1 MSDTTSIDDLPT
13 DPSSGNQNNLTIQ
26 KTEMNN
32 GMRGGGVGVGVGGG
46 MAMGGNMM
54 TNQMQSPAQVYSP
67 NISGVNMGGGGG
79 GMGGVGGGMEMG
91 MGGGMGGGMGMGM
104 PQQMQGPAPG
114 PGQGQQNMMNELV
127 NGLQRASAS
136 GMTNL
141 SSRDIPMNTIGMMSD
156 AQVRP
161 NYVPQQNAK
170 EEVDDYINR
179 HEKDAM
185 NEEAYLKQVNRED
198 SMENIYKLIQIPLL
212 VSILYFAFQLPV
224 FRKYV
229 LKYIPSL
236 FNSDGNY
243 NISGLVFVSVLFG
256 SSYFGLTKVLD
267 SAGV

>member
-13 DPSSGNQNNLTIQ
+13 DPSSGNQNNITIQ

-32 GMRGGGVGVGVGGG
+32 GMRGGGGGGGVGG

-54 TNQMQSPAQVYSP
+54 TNQMQPPAQVYSP
-67 NISGVNMGGGGG
+67 NISGVNMGGGGMGGG
-79 GMGGVGGGMEMG
+79 GMGGGGMEMG
-91 MGGGMGGGMGMGM
+91 GGMGMGMGM
-104 PQQMQGPAPG
+104 PQQMQGQG

-141 SSRDIPMNTIGMMSD
+141 PSRDIPMNTMGMMSD
-156 AQVRP
+156 PQVKP
-161 NYVPQQNAK
+161 NYVPQHNTR
-170 EEVDDYINR
+170 EEVEDYINR
-179 HEKDAM
+179 HEKDAI

-212 VSILYFAFQLPV
+212 VSILYFAFQLPI

-236 FNSDGNY
+236 FNADGNY

-256 SSYFGLTKVLD
+256 SSYFGLTRVLD
-267 SAGV
+267 SAGI